1 MTFQEKLAQAV
12 ARNNSLLCIGL
23 DPDPR
28 QLPGR
33 AQTEENPVLYFNRR
47 IIEATSDLVCAYKP
61 NFAFYGALGSE
72 GWPTLRATLSHVP
85 PSIPIVIDAK
95 VGDIG
100 YTAEKYATMFFHELG
115 ADAVTAN
122 PYMGGDAVAPLLQY
136 ADKGVFLLCL
146 TSNDGARD
154 FETLPLG
161 DRPLYEHVARKAES
175 WNRNGNCG
183 LVVGATRSDAMEKIR
198 SLAPDLPFLVPGVGA
213 QGGDLTAAV
222 SCGQDAAGGGVLINV
237 SRAVL
242 YAGKGDDF
250 AMLARQEAS
259 RLRDEINRC
268 RTRVGEGLATT
279 RIGASG

>member
-1 MTFQEKLAQAV
+1 MTFLEKLAQAV

-28 QLPGR
+28 KLPGR
-33 AQTEENPVLYFNRR
+33 TRTEENPVLYFNRR

-61 NFAFYGALGSE
+61 NFAFYGALGPE
-72 GWPTLRATLSHVP
+72 GWSTLRATLSHVP

-100 YTAEKYATMFFHELG
+100 HSAEKYAAMFFRELG
-115 ADAVTAN
+115 ADALTAN

-146 TSNDGARD
+146 TSNKGARD
-154 FETLPLG
+154 FEMLPLR
-161 DRPLYEHVARKAES
+161 DRPLYEHVALKAVS
-175 WNRNGNCG
+175 WNRRGNCG
-183 LVVGATRSDAMEKIR
+183 LVVGATQSETMGKIR
-198 SLAPDLPFLVPGVGA
+198 SLAPDLPILVPGVGA
-213 QGGDLTAAV
+213 QGGDLTTAV
-222 SCGQDAAGGGVLINV
+222 SSGQDGAGGGVVINA
-237 SRAVL
+237 SRSVL

-250 AMLARQEAS
+250 AMVARQAAS

-268 RTRVGEGLATT
+268 RTRVGEGRATT
-279 RIGASG
+279 RMGATG

>member
-1 MTFQEKLAQAV
+1 MTFLEKLAQAV

-28 QLPGR
+28 KLPGR
-33 AQTEENPVLYFNRR
+33 TRTEENPVLYFNRR

-61 NFAFYGALGSE
+61 NLAFYGALGPE
-72 GWPTLRATLSHVP
+72 GWSTLRATLAHVP

-100 YTAEKYATMFFHELG
+100 HSAEKYATMFFRELG

-146 TSNDGARD
+146 TSNKGARD
-154 FETLPLG
+154 FEMLPLR
-161 DRPLYEHVARKAES
+161 DRPLYEHVALKAVS
-175 WNRNGNCG
+175 WNRKGNCG
-183 LVVGATRSDAMEKIR
+183 LVVGATQSETMGGIR
-198 SLAPDLPFLVPGVGA
+198 SLAPDLPILVPGVGA
-213 QGGDLTAAV
+213 QGGDLKTAV
-222 SCGQDAAGGGVLINV
+222 SCGQDEAGGGVLINA
-237 SRAVL
+237 SRSVL
-242 YAGKGDDF
+242 YAGQGDDF
-250 AMLARQEAS
+250 AMVARQAAS

-279 RIGASG
+279 RMGATG